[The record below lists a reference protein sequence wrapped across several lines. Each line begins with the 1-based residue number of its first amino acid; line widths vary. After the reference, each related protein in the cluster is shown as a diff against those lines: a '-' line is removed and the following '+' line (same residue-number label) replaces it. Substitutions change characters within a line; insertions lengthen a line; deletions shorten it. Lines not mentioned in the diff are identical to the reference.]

1 MKKEMFVTAG
11 LCRIKDQIAKA
22 AENQAEQDAKTGEA
36 PAEPDHPVSVFDG
49 LPAETAKAL
58 RSRWQ
63 EYEHFRQDLTIR
75 LHELAVRIANQC
87 AETEKNA
94 ADLQKMKEG
103 TARLLENLEKQPEL
117 DEYSADFQLRL
128 ADNFRRLEHLRI
140 ELTDIQL
147 PATENTAPNQPRQ
160 NAFAELDSVTFGQ
173 LFRLGAAFLLPLILT
188 ILFSGLLLILAII
201 LTFRVN
207 L

>member
-11 LCRIKDQIAKA
+11 LCLIKDQIAQSA
-22 AENQAEQDAKTGEA
+22 ADQAEQAGKTSEA
-36 PAEPDHPVSVFDG
+36 SSTPDHPVSVFEG

-63 EYEHFRQDLTIR
+63 EYEHFRQDLNIR
-75 LHELAVRIANQC
+75 LHEIAARIANQC

-94 ADLQKMKEG
+94 ADLQKMKAE
-103 TARLLENLEKQPEL
+103 TARLLECLEKQPEL
-117 DEYSADFQLRL
+117 DEYAADFQLRL
-128 ADNFRRLEHLRI
+128 SDNFRQLERLRI
-140 ELTDIQL
+140 ELTDIQ
-147 PATENTAPNQPRQ
+147 PVTAEKTAGNQASQNT
-160 NAFAELDSVTFGQ
+160 FADLDSVTFGQ
-173 LFRLGAAFLLPLILT
+173 LFRLGTAFLLPLILT
-188 ILFSGLLLILAII
+188 ILFCGLLLILTIF